1 MKNSTLTSP
10 PRQRTSVAI
19 QGLDISTPD
28 DLVKDGKCETLHN
41 MRFNAEAWRPVHRHR
56 GKTVTLGTGNA
67 ISGSYFT
74 ILYKHPVDN
83 EGVYIARRTL
93 KQANNPSKYIISRY
107 DTSTQTSTD
116 IATFDS
122 QPNISHFGN
131 VLIFNSKDKIN
142 YYIFKDEK
150 YLLVN
155 FPECAETK
163 ILTKDTSSPQPTWV
177 YGDGKWTYIPDYKQ
191 TEVADFLKNYF
202 QKTVFHLENVTQ
214 GRPVYSNEGE
224 HWRGEILLFTTYRM
238 ADGTN
243 ISPSPIRLI
252 KTHAS
257 APTVPPTVTRRVG
270 LVRNTEDV
278 NADLMFGIQ
287 YETAGNS
294 SASKDM
300 YAPVS
305 DGTLQKASFVLRVRV
320 PEGVDSSAIESVAV
334 WTTRINPT
342 YAWTTK
348 YNVIRD
354 DIERSTNAVDYYAE
368 LDFGQPFYLLE
379 EIKITDLE
387 REMDPNN
394 PIYTGYLYRDIYLT
408 GTNLSQI
415 INNEVYTPNN
425 NIHDIVSN
433 NTYDYNESCHFF
445 APLLRLAKPYTPI
458 GAGQERMSV
467 VKIPIDGHTYNTQ
480 RVDDEEVVI
489 GSDTHPFVHLIS
501 YPDYRAKEYLMS
513 GYDTILLSES
523 IANNF
528 AYYHAPH
535 TEKEKFPI
543 ISRNNNFNT
552 IDIPEDCIVPQPNR
566 ILVSKPNNIFSLPFN
581 YSYKAGNSSN
591 RILALQSAAIKIGDE
606 QVGSL
611 PLYVFTEE
619 GIYALR
625 AGESTLYSAVNP
637 INHDRIINP
646 STISVNGAVAYI
658 TEKGVHILT
667 GEGSKVISTPIHGAD
682 GIPDIDFLKSC
693 VFLAPKQFNEIVLLD
708 GRKGTTK
715 THYVYNLDYGYWSTR
730 ELDGTKINTDELVD
744 NGAGII
750 YDLNDEDEDVA
761 LDCKI
766 TTRPIKL
773 GNVDYK
779 RLETIIPRI
788 NSGDDGF
795 EYTLNLEGSSDGKI
809 YNGFFDSEK
818 GLRDSVGAKQNN
830 PLVIRRAPFSA
841 KYFKLQLNLIPVNED
856 EFATSITHI
865 DFEWYSR
872 FSRRMR

>member
-1 MKNSTLTSP
+1 MKNIENLTTP
-10 PRQRTSVAI
+10 TRQRTSVAI

-56 GKTVTLGTGNA
+56 SKTVTLVTGDK

-93 KQANNPSKYIISRY
+93 RQANNPSKYIITRY
-107 DTSTQTSTD
+107 DTSTQAFTD

-131 VLIFNSKDKIN
+131 VLVLNSKDKTN
-142 YYIFKDEK
+142 YYIFKNEE

-163 ILTKDTSSPQPTWV
+163 ILTKDTSSPHPTWV
-177 YGDGKWTYIPDYKQ
+177 YKDGTWTYIPDYDPTKL
-191 TEVADFLKNYF
+191 ANFLTNNYF

-224 HWRGEILLFTTYRM
+224 HWSGEILLFTTYRM
-238 ADGTN
+238 DDGTN

-252 KTHAS
+252 KTHTS
-257 APTVPPTVTRRVG
+257 APTVPSTVTRRVG
-270 LVRNTEDV
+270 LVRNTEDA

-287 YETAGNS
+287 YETAGTSN
-294 SASKDM
+294 ASKDM

-334 WTTRINPT
+334 WATRINPT

-348 YNVIRD
+348 YNVIRN

-387 REMDPNN
+387 REVDPNN
-394 PIYTGYLYRDIYLT
+394 PVYTGYRYRDIYLT

-445 APLLRLAKPYTPI
+445 APLLRLAKPYAPI

-489 GSDTHPFVHLIS
+489 GNDTHPFVHLIS

-528 AYYHAPH
+528 AYFHAPH

-543 ISRNNNFNT
+543 ISRNNNIDK
-552 IDIPEDCIVPQPNR
+552 IDIPEDCIVTQPNR

-591 RILALQSAAIKIGDE
+591 RIIAMQSAAIKIGDE
-606 QVGSL
+606 QVGAL

-658 TEKGVHILT
+658 TEKGVHLLT
-667 GEGSKVISTPIHGAD
+667 GEGSKVISTPIHNAD

-708 GRKGTTK
+708 NIGD

-761 LDCKI
+761 LDCEIK
-766 TTRPIKL
+766 TRPIKL

-779 RLETIIPRI
+779 RLETIIPRMRTTNDSI
-788 NSGDDGF
+788 ELGISLEASNDGST
-795 EYTLNLEGSSDGKI
+795 YVNLYKTDSLF
-809 YNGFFDSEK
+809 GFSENI
-818 GLRDSVGAKQNN
+818 NN
-830 PLVIRRAPFSA
+830 PLVIRRVPFSA
-841 KYFKLQLNLIPVNED
+841 KYFKLQLNVIPVNED
-856 EFATSITHI
+856 QFATSITHI
-865 DFEWYSR
+865 DFEWYMR

>member
-177 YGDGKWTYIPDYKQ
+177 YVDGKWTYIPDYKQ
-191 TEVADFLKNYF
+191 TEVADFLENYF

-257 APTVPPTVTRRVG
+257 APTVPSTVTRRVG

-287 YETAGNS
+287 YETAGTS

-552 IDIPEDCIVPQPNR
+552 IDIPEDCIVPQPNS

-667 GEGSKVISTPIHGAD
+667 GEGSKVISTPIHNAD

-708 GRKGTTK
+708 NIGD

-773 GNVDYK
+773 GNVEYK

-795 EYTLNLEGSSDGKI
+795 EYTLNLKGSSDGKT

-818 GLRDSVGAKQNN
+818 ELSDSVVAKQNN
-830 PLVIRRAPFSA
+830 PIVIRRAPFSA
-841 KYFKLQLNLIPVNED
+841 KYFMLTLHLIPVNE
-856 EFATSITHI
+856 ELFSPSITHI

>member
-28 DLVKDGKCETLHN
+28 DLVKDGACSVLSN

-56 GKTVTLGTGNA
+56 SKNFTPKIGNVA
-67 ISGSYFT
+67 SKIV
-74 ILYKHPVDN
+74 YKHPATDEV
-83 EGVYIARRTL
+83 VYIAE
-93 KQANNPSKYIISRY
+93 
-107 DTSTQTSTD
+107 TQTYKL
-116 IATFDS
+116 INS
-122 QPNISHFGN
+122 QSVLQYTYYSYNISTKEYNEIAAFNEKATIAHFGN
-131 VLIFNSKDKIN
+131 VLVLNSKDKTN
-142 YYIFKDEK
+142 YYIFKNEE

-163 ILTKDTSSPQPTWV
+163 ILTKDTSSTQPTWV
-177 YGDGKWTYIPDYKQ
+177 YKDGKWTYIPDYDPTQ
-191 TEVADFLKNYF
+191 LANFLTNNYF

-238 ADGTN
+238 DDGTN

-252 KTHAS
+252 KTHTS
-257 APTVPPTVTRRVG
+257 APTVPSTVTRRVG
-270 LVRNTEDV
+270 LVRNTEDA

-287 YETAGNS
+287 YETAGTS

-305 DGTLQKASFVLRVRV
+305 DGTLQSASFVLRVRV

-334 WTTRINPT
+334 WATRINPT

-387 REMDPNN
+387 REVDPNN
-394 PIYTGYLYRDIYLT
+394 PIYTGYLYRDMYLT

-445 APLLRLAKPYTPI
+445 APLLRLAKPYAPI

-489 GSDTHPFVHLIS
+489 GNDTHPFVHLIS

-535 TEKEKFPI
+535 TETEKFPI
-543 ISRNNNFNT
+543 ISRNNNIDT
-552 IDIPEDCIVPQPNR
+552 IDIPEDCIVSQPNR

-591 RILALQSAAIKIGDE
+591 RILAMQSAAIKIGDE
-606 QVGSL
+606 QVGAL

-625 AGESTLYSAVNP
+625 AGETTLYSAVNP

-708 GRKGTTK
+708 NIAD

-730 ELDGTKINTDELVD
+730 ELEGGKINTDELVD
-744 NGAGII
+744 NNTGII

-761 LDCKI
+761 LDCII

-795 EYTLNLEGSSDGKI
+795 EYTLNIEGSSDGKT
-809 YNGFFDSEK
+809 YNGFFDSER
-818 GLRDSVGAKQNN
+818 GLSDSVGAKQNN
-830 PLVIRRAPFSA
+830 PIVIRRAPFSA
-841 KYFKLQLNLIPVNED
+841 KYFMLTLRLTPINE
-856 EFATSITHI
+856 ELFSPSITHI